1 MPHLSKCQFALQQSI
16 HMCIVVA
23 IYLHP
28 DGHVKRDDSVSA
40 HIEFHQPTSDA
51 LTSQILIRAIKAE
64 VSLLFGDYGIGVI
77 SGSLAGIV
85 TPSLTN
91 KFSSIMLC
99 LDSHPVTRFA
109 LTHRR
114 PKVKYLSPATSTAI
128 IRVSRAHYRLVW
140 AAMSFITA
148 LPPEKKPCVIQVVR
162 VSGTIKK
169 AEQEAIR
176 RARAS
181 IMSARRAAGDT
192 GENELDKYLARVEE
206 GDAEKAEA
214 MEGIEDEDGD
224 DDDDEDEGEGAQDGN
239 EDGVG

>member
-1 MPHLSKCQFALQQSI
+1 MVRLKSR
-16 HMCIVVA
+16 
-23 IYLHP
+23 YLLINILYP
-28 DGHVKRDDSVSA
+28 ASSSVPRRGDSVSA

-51 LTSQILIRAIKAE
+51 LTTQVLIRAIKAE
-64 VSLLFGDYGIGVI
+64 VSLLFGDYGVGVI
-77 SGSLAGIV
+77 SGSLA
-85 TPSLTN
+85 
-91 KFSSIMLC
+91 
-99 LDSHPVTRFA
+99 
-109 LTHRR
+109 
-114 PKVKYLSPATSTAI
+114 VKYLSPATSTAI

-181 IMSARRAAGDT
+181 IMSARRAAGET
-192 GENELDKYLARVEE
+192 GENELDKFLAKVDE
-206 GDAEKAEA
+206 GDAGTGEA
-214 MEGIEDEDGD
+214 IEGIEDE
-224 DDDDEDEGEGAQDGN
+224 DEDEGEGAQDGN